1 MDGIPGGWVP
11 LRKSAEHLP
20 IEVSWDEA
28 KREVVVFSHALPWGN
43 PNLRTF
49 RYKADDML
57 TDHANDY
64 PYQTITDGT
73 IVLRKTE
80 PAPPQISDDE
90 AVAIITDGLTSSEA
104 LDIITGGAT

>member
-1 MDGIPGGWVP
+1 MYLIINGTQYPNIRRYRVGDAISYIGESLIGIETLGELELYRDDGF
-11 LRKSAEHLP
+11 H
-20 IEVSWDEA
+20 
-28 KREVVVFSHALPWGN
+28 
-43 PNLRTF
+43 
-49 RYKADDML
+49 ML
-57 TDHANDY
+57 TDNASDY

-104 LDIITGGAT
+104 LDIITGGTT

>member
-1 MDGIPGGWVP
+1 MYLIINGTQYPDIQRYRSGGAITYTGASLTGIETLGELELYRDDGF
-11 LRKSAEHLP
+11 H
-20 IEVSWDEA
+20 
-28 KREVVVFSHALPWGN
+28 
-43 PNLRTF
+43 
-49 RYKADDML
+49 ML
-57 TDHANDY
+57 TDHASDY

-104 LDIITGGAT
+104 LDIITGGNE

>member
-1 MDGIPGGWVP
+1 MYLIINGTRYPNIQRYRSGGAITYTGTSLTGIETLGEMELYRDDGF
-11 LRKSAEHLP
+11 H
-20 IEVSWDEA
+20 
-28 KREVVVFSHALPWGN
+28 
-43 PNLRTF
+43 
-49 RYKADDML
+49 ML
-57 TDHANDY
+57 TDNASDY

-104 LDIITGGAT
+104 LDIITGGTT

>member
-1 MDGIPGGWVP
+1 MYLIINGTRYPDIQRYRSGGAITYTGASLTGIETLGELELYRDDGF
-11 LRKSAEHLP
+11 H
-20 IEVSWDEA
+20 
-28 KREVVVFSHALPWGN
+28 
-43 PNLRTF
+43 
-49 RYKADDML
+49 ML
-57 TDHANDY
+57 TDHASDY

-104 LDIITGGAT
+104 LDIITGGNE

>member
-1 MDGIPGGWVP
+1 MYLIINGTRYPDIQRYRSGGAITYTGASLTGIETLGELELYRDDGF
-11 LRKSAEHLP
+11 H
-20 IEVSWDEA
+20 
-28 KREVVVFSHALPWGN
+28 
-43 PNLRTF
+43 
-49 RYKADDML
+49 ML
-57 TDHANDY
+57 TDNASDY

-104 LDIITGGAT
+104 LDIITGGTT

>member
-1 MDGIPGGWVP
+1 MYLIINGTRYPDIQRFRSGGTITYTGASLTGIETLGELELYRDDGF
-11 LRKSAEHLP
+11 H
-20 IEVSWDEA
+20 
-28 KREVVVFSHALPWGN
+28 
-43 PNLRTF
+43 
-49 RYKADDML
+49 ML

>member
-1 MDGIPGGWVP
+1 MYLIINGTRYPDIQRYRSGGAITYTGASLTGIETLGELELYRDDGF
-11 LRKSAEHLP
+11 H
-20 IEVSWDEA
+20 
-28 KREVVVFSHALPWGN
+28 
-43 PNLRTF
+43 
-49 RYKADDML
+49 ML
-57 TDHANDY
+57 TDNASDY

>member
-1 MDGIPGGWVP
+1 MYLIINGTRYPDIQRFRSGGTITYTGASLTGIETLGELELYRDDGFHM
-11 LRKSAEHLP
+11 L
-20 IEVSWDEA
+20 
-28 KREVVVFSHALPWGN
+28 
-43 PNLRTF
+43 
-49 RYKADDML
+49 ADN
-57 TDHANDY
+57 ASDY

>member
-1 MDGIPGGWVP
+1 MHLIINGTRYSDIQRYRSGGAITYTGASLTGIETLGELELYRDDGF
-11 LRKSAEHLP
+11 H
-20 IEVSWDEA
+20 
-28 KREVVVFSHALPWGN
+28 
-43 PNLRTF
+43 
-49 RYKADDML
+49 ML
-57 TDHANDY
+57 TDHASDY

-104 LDIITGGAT
+104 LDIITGGPT

>member
-1 MDGIPGGWVP
+1 MYLIINGAQYPDIQRYRSGDAITYTGSSLTGIETLGELELYRDDGF
-11 LRKSAEHLP
+11 H
-20 IEVSWDEA
+20 
-28 KREVVVFSHALPWGN
+28 
-43 PNLRTF
+43 
-49 RYKADDML
+49 ML
-57 TDHANDY
+57 TDNASDY
-64 PYQTITDGT
+64 PYQTITGGT

>member
-1 MDGIPGGWVP
+1 MYLIINGTQYPDIQRYRSGGAITYTGTSLTGIETLGELELYRDDGF
-11 LRKSAEHLP
+11 H
-20 IEVSWDEA
+20 
-28 KREVVVFSHALPWGN
+28 
-43 PNLRTF
+43 
-49 RYKADDML
+49 ML
-57 TDHANDY
+57 TDNASDY

-73 IVLRKTE
+73 IVLHKTE

>member
-1 MDGIPGGWVP
+1 MYLIINGTQYPDIQRYRSVGAITYTGASLTGIETLGEMELYRDDGF
-11 LRKSAEHLP
+11 H
-20 IEVSWDEA
+20 
-28 KREVVVFSHALPWGN
+28 
-43 PNLRTF
+43 
-49 RYKADDML
+49 ML
-57 TDHANDY
+57 TDNASDY

>member
-1 MDGIPGGWVP
+1 MYLIIKGTQYPNIRRYRVGGAITYTGASLTGIETLGELELYRDDGF
-11 LRKSAEHLP
+11 H
-20 IEVSWDEA
+20 
-28 KREVVVFSHALPWGN
+28 
-43 PNLRTF
+43 
-49 RYKADDML
+49 ML
-57 TDHANDY
+57 TDNASDY

>member
-1 MDGIPGGWVP
+1 MYLIINGTRYPDIQRYRSGGAITYTGASLTGIETLGELELYRDDGF
-11 LRKSAEHLP
+11 H
-20 IEVSWDEA
+20 
-28 KREVVVFSHALPWGN
+28 
-43 PNLRTF
+43 
-49 RYKADDML
+49 ML
-57 TDHANDY
+57 TDNANDY